1 MAKWD
6 MKTEPADALEC
17 IRYLRAKL
25 ETARDDAPEEA
36 ASEVAA
42 MADTDAYM
50 NTVWRNGCRDAAQ
63 AIRAMKGET
72 P

>member
-6 MKTEPADALEC
+6 MKTEPADSLEC

-25 ETARDDAPEEA
+25 ETAWDDALEEA
-36 ASEVAA
+36 AIEVAA
-42 MADTDAYM
+42 TDAYM
-50 NTVWRNGCRDAAQ
+50 NKVWRNGCRDAAQ
-63 AIRAMKGET
+63 AIREMKGEK

>member
-25 ETARDDAPEEA
+25 AVAVEALEAVCESPARRFQRQA
-36 ASEVAA
+36 ARAA
-42 MADTDAYM
+42 L
-50 NTVWRNGCRDAAQ
+50 AQ
-63 AIRAMKGET
+63 IKGET
-72 P
+72 K